1 MCNCG
6 YTNDPKK
13 KQETTFRIT
22 LCGRNASARSGGGVF
37 GEENPCLLDSLNG
50 LGVTYMRQGRFD
62 EAIKLAEKRPRPIER
77 IRIILLPIWIGS
89 KCGYNHPL
97 NFPSLC

>member
-62 EAIKLAEKRPRPIER
+62 EAIKLAEKRPRPIEYGLFSCR
-77 IRIILLPIWIGS
+77 SGLVRSVGITIP
-89 KCGYNHPL
+89 
-97 NFPSLC
+97 